1 MTVTQLN
8 EKSTSAQ
15 TSQHASKGAIRFWI
29 VASALT
35 LLFDIAATS
44 YAVLKIVEASREI
57 GFFSGI
63 LVLASFG
70 VVAGVIV
77 MSSTLWR
84 VIRYT
89 RSLMN
94 TALPEK

>member
-1 MTVTQLN
+1 MSVTQLK
-8 EKSTSAQ
+8 EESTSAQ
-15 TSQHASKGAIRFWI
+15 RSQHASKGAMRFWI
-29 VASALT
+29 VASAVT

-44 YAVLKIVEASREI
+44 YAVFKLVEASREI
-57 GFFSGI
+57 GSFSGI
-63 LVLASFG
+63 LVLASIG

-77 MSSTLWR
+77 MSWTLLR
-84 VIRYT
+84 VIRYA